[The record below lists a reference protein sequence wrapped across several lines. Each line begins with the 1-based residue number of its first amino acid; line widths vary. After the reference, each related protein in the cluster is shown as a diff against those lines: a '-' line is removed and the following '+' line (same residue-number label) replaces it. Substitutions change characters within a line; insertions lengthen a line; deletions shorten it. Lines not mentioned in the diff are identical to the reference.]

1 MKRKVVLF
9 VFIYILLEGC
19 SHTQV
24 ITPKAATEHNVSQI
38 SASELETDEFAEEYE
53 DEKKEALSD
62 PLRSYNEIM
71 TSFNDGLFIYVL
83 DPISQSYAN
92 ILHRAIRTSLANFI
106 HNLQF
111 PIRFSNNLLQAKF
124 KNTTEE
130 TERFLLNTTLGIG
143 GLFDPASHYLNIQA
157 HNEDFGQTLGF
168 YGVGAG
174 FHVVLPLL
182 GPSNVR
188 DIVGLGVDTF
198 TSPLVYQP
206 SLKRLRIPSNYL
218 ESIGMYGLQTI
229 NKNALN
235 LGAYE
240 TLKKDAMDLYP
251 FLRDFYEQ
259 KRLSDIEE

>member
-1 MKRKVVLF
+1 MRRKILLF
-9 VFIYILLEGC
+9 VFVLIFLESC
-19 SHTQV
+19 STKKV
-24 ITPKAATEHNVSQI
+24 VAPTLTIDTNTSQI
-38 SASELETDEFAEEYE
+38 SDIETDEFSDEYE
-53 DEKKEALSD
+53 DEKKEAPLD
-62 PLRSYNEIM
+62 PLRNYNEVM
-71 TSFNDGLFIYVL
+71 TSFNDSFFIYVL
-83 DPISQSYAN
+83 DPVSRFYAN
-92 ILHRAIRTSLANFI
+92 IFHHAIRTSLANVI

-111 PIRFSNNLLQAKF
+111 PMRFSNNLLQAKF

-143 GLFDPASHYLNIQA
+143 GLFDPASYYLNIQA

-188 DIVGLGVDTF
+188 DFLGITMDGYI
-198 TSPLVYQP
+198 SPLINIRGLENY
-206 SLKRLRIPSNYL
+206 KIPHNIL
-218 ESIGMYGLQTI
+218 ESTGIYGLQII
-229 NKNALN
+229 NKNSLN

-259 KRLSDIEE
+259 KRLSDIQE